1 MKAPPD
7 APGRDADG
15 RDLRGITAS
24 AANCDTVK
32 TACKKLL
39 PLKRERGL
47 RFAAPAGAAASG
59 RRAMLTHGVNVVCP
73 HSTMSADAGTLPAV
87 TIRSCAAA
95 TGAASKETASLTTE
109 IMTAPHALTEVF
121 GDYLQSSRRWLFG
134 ESGQPTLNHNA
145 SVLRTHYSV
154 K

>member
-15 RDLRGITAS
+15 RDLHGRTLRIAQS
-24 AANCDTVK
+24 VTVK
-32 TACKKLL
+32 TACKKLI

-87 TIRSCAAA
+87 SIRSCAAA
-95 TGAASKETASLTTE
+95 TGADSKDSVSRPL
-109 IMTAPHALTEVF
+109 AP
-121 GDYLQSSRRWLFG
+121 S
-134 ESGQPTLNHNA
+134 
-145 SVLRTHYSV
+145 
-154 K
+154 